1 MRNKRFTLT
10 REQVALLAQIRGKEV
25 NNFAFKNGNVRI
37 RLNPKE
43 QKALKLEEFRN
54 SSSKT
59 VAISENVSNEELK
72 KLCDLYSKE
81 EIGVMIE
88 HRENIKPIELLDIE
102 IPPSDKDRNVGILL
116 MSDWHADETVRA
128 STVLNKNE
136 YNSDIASKRIKM
148 FFANTVKMLKKRPVD
163 ELIIGCLGDLI
174 GGWIHEELAQTN
186 SMTPMEGSLFVKTH
200 IVSGLKLI
208 SDNLPDL
215 ERITFVGICG
225 NHSRTTKKMQFA
237 NGYALSYEYF
247 MYKDIEATCAVMGLN
262 NIIFDIP
269 QSEFAYI
276 QCMGRKLLF
285 AHGHQFKYAGGVGGI
300 YPSMLRWYSKLN
312 QTIKIDK
319 AFIGHWHTIIN
330 IKEVVVNG
338 TIKGFDAYAMG
349 KGLPYEEPQQ
359 TFLIL
364 NDKRGFI
371 LHTPIFCD

>member
-1 MRNKRFTLT
+1 MPNNQVRLDKAQVEKLRQMRGVSSLHANFK
-10 REQVALLAQIRGKEV
+10 RGKAR
-25 NNFAFKNGNVRI
+25 F
-37 RLNPKE
+37 RLTLKE
-43 QKALKLEEFRN
+43 QKELSVGIYKEEN
-54 SSSKT
+54 LIY
-59 VAISENVSNEELK
+59 APISENISNEVLT
-72 KLCDLYSKE
+72 KLCDLYSKD
-81 EIGVMIE
+81 EIDVMIE
-88 HRENIKPIELLDIE
+88 HRENLAPIELLDIV

-116 MSDWHADETVRA
+116 MSDWHADEVVRA

-136 YNSDIASKRIKM
+136 YNSEIASQRIKM
-148 FFANTVKMLKKRPVD
+148 FFANAVKMLRKRPVD

-174 GGWIHEELAQTN
+174 GGWIHDELSQTN

-200 IVSGLKLI
+200 IISGLKLLN
-208 SDNLPDL
+208 DCLPEL

-225 NHSRTTKKMQFA
+225 NHSRTTKKMQFS

-247 MYKDIEATCAVMGLN
+247 MYKDIESTCHMMGMN
-262 NIIFDIP
+262 KIIFDIP

-338 TIKGFDAYAMG
+338 SIKGFDAYAMG
-349 KGLPYEEPQQ
+349 KGLAYEEPQQ